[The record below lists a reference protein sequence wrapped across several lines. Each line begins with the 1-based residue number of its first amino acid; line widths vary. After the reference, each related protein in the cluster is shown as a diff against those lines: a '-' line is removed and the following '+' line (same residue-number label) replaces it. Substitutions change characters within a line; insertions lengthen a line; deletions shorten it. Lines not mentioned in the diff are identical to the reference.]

1 MFYKIVNVKT
11 MTDYNL
17 LVQFQNGVEKI
28 YNLNPLFEK
37 WEDFKDLMNIRGLF
51 EQVKVD
57 KGGYGISWNDE
68 IDLSCNELWNNG
80 EIVKENVE

>member
-37 WEDFKDLMNIRGLF
+37 WEDFKDLMNIRTSESG
-51 EQVKVD
+51 
-57 KGGYGISWNDE
+57 
-68 IDLSCNELWNNG
+68 
-80 EIVKENVE
+80 